1 MLFDTA
7 LAWSSLPDMLHGLL
21 TTLALTVLVLF
32 FGLALAIPLTLA
44 RMSPRRILSI
54 PAAAYVVFFRGSP
67 LLILLYLVYFGLA
80 QIDMI
85 RHGPLW
91 IIFGSAFNC
100 AVIGLTLNH
109 TAYLTEIL
117 RGGLSAVPAGLNEAS
132 AALGISPRQTFTRI
146 RLPLAMRY
154 ALKAYQ
160 NEVLMFTKG
169 TAVVSVITVMDLT
182 AAANEV
188 FYRTYDP
195 ITPLITAAAF
205 YWIVVNVMR
214 IGFRQLDRY
223 LNRHLLADEQRRTRL
238 TTKRSAWARMGAKAA
253 ATGGIG

>member
-1 MLFDTA
+1 
-7 LAWSSLPDMLHGLL
+7 
-21 TTLALTVLVLF
+21 
-32 FGLALAIPLTLA
+32 
-44 RMSPRRILSI
+44 
-54 PAAAYVVFFRGSP
+54 
-67 LLILLYLVYFGLA
+67 
-80 QIDMI
+80 
-85 RHGPLW
+85 
-91 IIFGSAFNC
+91 
-100 AVIGLTLNH
+100 
-109 TAYLTEIL
+109 
-117 RGGLSAVPAGLNEAS
+117 
-132 AALGISPRQTFTRI
+132 
-146 RLPLAMRY
+146 MRY

-238 TTKRSAWARMGAKAA
+238 TTKRPAWARMGAKAA